1 MKNRFQKR
9 KALLSLSAAI
19 IRAVVVTLMLLLMA
33 SCASQAIKDAEVAVI
48 EAERA
53 AVEQEAGQVA
63 EDQERARA
71 AAERA
76 RATEERERQVAEASG
91 RAAAER
97 QEQKAVEQAERE
109 RVAAIAAG
117 EAEAEREDRL
127 DRITEL
133 EQQIALIETEVG
145 EKVSRVATLTLAVE
159 TAEELLKVLAEEQAK
174 YSNTDEQGD
183 TIEPLAKELIAEL
196 ESRKNEL
203 MRQANSL

>member
-9 KALLSLSAAI
+9 EAILSPCATK
-19 IRAVVVTLMLLLMA
+19 IRAVVATLMLLLVG
-33 SCASQAIKDAEVAVI
+33 SCASQAAKDPEAAVAEV
-48 EAERA
+48 ERVA
-53 AVEQEAGQVA
+53 LEQEAEQVVA
-63 EDQERARA
+63 DQESARVA
-71 AAERA
+71 LERV
-76 RATEERERQVAEASG
+76 RATEARERQVAEAKG

-133 EQQIALIETEVG
+133 EQQIALVETEVG

-174 YSNTDEQGD
+174 YSNTDEQGN
-183 TIEPLAKELIAEL
+183 TIEPLARELISEL

-203 MRQANSL
+203 VRQANSL

>member
-9 KALLSLSAAI
+9 KALLSLSAVI
-19 IRAVVVTLMLLLMA
+19 IRAVVATLMLLLA
-33 SCASQAIKDAEVAVI
+33 SCASQATKDAEVAVV

-63 EDQERARA
+63 EDQKRARA
-71 AAERA
+71 AAERVK
-76 RATEERERQVAEASG
+76 ATEEREREVAEARG

-174 YSNTDEQGD
+174 YSNTDEQGN
-183 TIEPLAKELIAEL
+183 TIEPLAKELISEL

-203 MRQANSL
+203 VRQANSL

>member
-9 KALLSLSAAI
+9 NAPLPLSAAI
-19 IRAVVVTLMLLLMA
+19 IRAVVAILMLLVA
-33 SCASQAIKDAEVAVI
+33 SCASQATKDAEVAVV
-48 EAERA
+48 EAEGA
-53 AVEQEAGQVA
+53 AIEQESVQVA
-63 EDQERARA
+63 EDQKRARA
-71 AAERA
+71 AAERVK
-76 RATEERERQVAEASG
+76 ATEERERQVAEARG

-97 QEQKAVEQAERE
+97 LEQKAVEQAERE

-117 EAEAEREDRL
+117 KAEAEREDRL

-133 EQQIALIETEVG
+133 ERQIALIETEVG

-159 TAEELLKVLAEEQAK
+159 TAEELLKVLGEEQTK
-174 YSNTDEQGD
+174 YSNTDQQGN

-203 MRQANSL
+203 VRQANSL